1 MDDKTILLKIELD
14 TTSLTEGAK
23 KAEENLKKLT
33 PELDKI
39 GKEVGKNTLEYKK
52 LNAEVKA
59 NQKTLTDNATALQ
72 KYEALQKSNNGSLKE
87 MRSLLSASKVA
98 YAELTKEE
106 RENADVGSKLV
117 KEMDA
122 LNNELLEAEKMY
134 GTHTRNVGNYAGALT
149 DLKAEIKSLK
159 GQMAT
164 MDAGSEE
171 YQQAALR
178 AGELNDKLKEVN
190 EATKANTGGTGF
202 EKMSN
207 NLGMVKDDLMNLDF
221 AGVSEKMKQMAVIS
235 KSMTFGEVLG
245 GLKNMGSALLN
256 LGKAILTNPLFL
268 MVGAIVAIGVAL
280 KAWNDSVN
288 EHAVKAQ
295 QNHTKSIEDTISALK
310 KLDDNLKE
318 LDDLY
323 IRRAELEGKSTKE
336 IGDMRIKA
344 LKDEHKRELQI
355 RDENYKLLKS
365 LGKELRL
372 ADSKESAD
380 AIREKIKATQEA
392 NAEIYQND
400 LTFGT
405 RLYNLQLEINNQIA
419 DENEAHNEKIKQ
431 QNETAYNERLAL
443 ARRLRDLQL
452 ENLELSND
460 NERAVIESNYK
471 FLEDTAQ
478 GNADELLRIEAEKN
492 KALNDLDKKEKDEQ
506 IARINETAKREIE
519 DRKKSLDAITVQQIE
534 SGKKK
539 DEIISEIE
547 KQQKLELE
555 AVDIEYKNK
564 ATERENAHTQKVLE
578 NQKLRAENE
587 RKTASEIELIDAQLA
602 VIKARGTDA
611 EMLMILQLY
620 GVKKKQLEEQAQL
633 EIKAGK
639 SKELAEKELQLKIQ
653 QLQDETFKK
662 NEVATKKDVEMTKQ
676 QKKDL
681 AISAVNSAS
690 QLADSLMQ
698 ISRNQ
703 IQTELNEDKE
713 KYDAQT
719 QLLNDQLQ
727 LGIISQ
733 SNFNAQKSV
742 LDSEYLAKEK
752 ELKEKQFKS
761 NKASQLIN
769 ATIATAVG
777 VASALAAPPPVG
789 LIMAGIAGA
798 LGATQIA
805 LIASQPTPKFAK
817 GLGLKNGIF
826 GGRPHS
832 SGGTKGTFEDGTQI
846 EVEKDEAFF
855 ILNKNATPY
864 INQLSALNES
874 TGGIPLAKNGASL
887 FYNGGVLQPM
897 TNAIDS
903 SFQMQNAILQ
913 AMQSM
918 PSPVVAVEEIVNAV
932 GRRTSVVERA
942 NF

>member
-1 MDDKTILLKIELD
+1 MEDKTILLKIELD

-33 PELDKI
+33 PELEKI
-39 GKEVGKNTLEYKK
+39 GKEAGKNTLEYKK

-106 RENADVGSKLV
+106 RENAEIGGKLV

-221 AGVSEKMKQMAVIS
+221 AGVSEKMQQMAVIS
-235 KSMTFGEVLG
+235 KTMTFSEVLG
-245 GLKNMGSALLN
+245 GLKNMGTALLN
-256 LGKAILTNPLFL
+256 LGKSILMNPLFL
-268 MVGAIVAIGVAL
+268 MAGVIAGVGYAL
-280 KAWNDSVN
+280 KVFSDSVK
-288 EHAVKAQ
+288 EDAVRAQ
-295 QNHTKSIEDTISALK
+295 ENYTASIRENINALK
-310 KLDDNLKE
+310 QQAEYSKDYS
-318 LDDLY
+318 DLF
-323 IRRAELEGKSTKE
+323 IRRAELEGKAVKE
-336 IGDMRIKA
+336 IGQLKLNA
-344 LKDEHKRELQI
+344 FKDEHKRKLEL
-355 RDENYKLLKS
+355 D
-365 LGKELRL
+365 KELF
-372 ADSKESAD
+372 K
-380 AIREKIKATQEA
+380 QEA
-392 NAEIYQND
+392 NLTRQWMNEDDEERADKLKQELDDVKEQRRELNHYKYTADLQYQN
-400 LTFGT
+400 LK
-405 RLYNLQLEINNQIA
+405 LEVNNAIEDAEQ
-419 DENEAHNEKIKQ
+419 AHNEKIKQ
-431 QNETAYNERLAL
+431 QAETAYNERLAL

-460 NERAVIESNYK
+460 NERAVIEANYK

-478 GNADELLRIEAEKN
+478 GNAEHLLDIERNKN
-492 KALNDLDKKEKDEQ
+492 KDLNDLDKNERDEQ

-519 DRKKSLDAITVQQIE
+519 DAKGNAD
-534 SGKKK
+534 
-539 DEIISEIE
+539 IIAEIE

-564 ATERENAHTQKVLE
+564 ATERENAYTQKVLE

-662 NEVATKKDVEMTKQ
+662 NETNTKKDVEMTKQ

-690 QLADSLMQ
+690 QLADSIMQ
-698 ISRNQ
+698 IGRNQ

-719 QLLNDQLQ
+719 KLLNEQLQ

-733 SNFNAQKSV
+733 ANFNAQKSV
-742 LDSEYLAKEK
+742 LDSEYIAKEK

-777 VASALAAPPPVG
+777 VASALAAPPPLG

-798 LGATQIA
+798 LGTAQIA

-817 GLGLKNGIF
+817 GGI
-826 GGRPHS
+826 
-832 SGGTKGTFEDGTQI
+832 
-846 EVEKDEAFF
+846 
-855 ILNKNATPY
+855 L
-864 INQLSALNES
+864 
-874 TGGIPLAKNGASL
+874 NGASHSNGGIKTPYGELEGGEAVINKKSTRL
-887 FYNGGVLQPM
+887 FTPLLSAINEAGGGVKFANGGVLQPM
-897 TNAIDS
+897 TNAIDNS
-903 SFQMQNAILQ
+903 YQMQNMILQ

-932 GRRTSVVERA
+932 GRRTAVVERA

>member
-106 RENADVGSKLV
+106 RENADVGGKLV

-149 DLKAEIKSLK
+149 DLKAEIKDLK

-221 AGVSEKMKQMAVIS
+221 AGVSEKMQQMAVIS
-235 KSMTFGEVLG
+235 KGMTFKEVLG

-460 NERAVIESNYK
+460 NERAVIEAHYK

-519 DRKKSLDAITVQQIE
+519 DAKGNAQI
-534 SGKKK
+534 
-539 DEIISEIE
+539 IAEIE

-587 RKTASEIELIDAQLA
+587 RKTAQEIELIDAQLA

-639 SKELAEKELQLKIQ
+639 NKELAEKELQLKLQ

-662 NEVATKKDVEMTKQ
+662 NETNTKKDVEMTKQ

-681 AISAVNSAS
+681 AISIVNSAN

-703 IQTELNEDKE
+703 IQEEMNEEKE
-713 KYDAQT
+713 KFDSKQKALQ
-719 QLLNDQLQ
+719 DQLDA
-727 LGIISQ
+727 GIISQ
-733 SNFNAQKSV
+733 TNFDSQMSV
-742 LDSEYLAKEK
+742 LNSEYQAKEK
-752 ELKEKQFKS
+752 ELKLKAFNS

-777 VASALAAPPPVG
+777 VATALGTPIVG
-789 LIMAGIAGA
+789 PILAGIAGA
-798 LGATQIA
+798 LGAAQIA
-805 LIASQPTPKFAK
+805 IIASQPTPTFAK
-817 GLGLKNGIF
+817 GGI
-826 GGRPHS
+826 
-832 SGGTKGTFEDGTQI
+832 
-846 EVEKDEAFF
+846 
-855 ILNKNATPY
+855 L
-864 INQLSALNES
+864 
-874 TGGIPLAKNGASL
+874 NGASHSNGGIKTPYGELEGGEAVINKKSTRL
-887 FYNGGVLQPM
+887 FTPLLSAINEAGGGVKFANGGVLQPM

-903 SFQMQNAILQ
+903 SYQMQNVILQ

-932 GRRTSVVERA
+932 GRRTAVVERA

>member
-106 RENADVGSKLV
+106 RENADVGGKLV

-221 AGVSEKMKQMAVIS
+221 AGVSEKMQQMAVIS

-245 GLKNMGSALLN
+245 GLKNMGSALVSFGRALM
-256 LGKAILTNPLFL
+256 TNPLFL
-268 MVGAIVAIGVAL
+268 LVGAIAAIGVAL
-280 KAWNDSVN
+280 NAWNNSVEN
-288 EHAVKAQ
+288 EAVEAQ
-295 QNHTKSIEDTISALK
+295 KKHTKAIEDNISAMERSMGFAQKSREL
-310 KLDDNLKE
+310 NLQ
-318 LDDLY
+318 
-323 IRRAELEGKSTKE
+323 IAEAEGKSAKE
-336 IGDMRIKA
+336 LGDIKIENAQKEFVERLDLIQQNKDAIEQFHADAKRLANFGKQEEAQDLLDKAKA
-344 LKDEHKRELQI
+344 LRESNKELIGQNLLFNKEMKLLRIQIQNDIDDETDQAKAKKKADDDKALQDEETFYQKRLQI
-355 RDENYKLLKS
+355 
-365 LGKELRL
+365 
-372 ADSKESAD
+372 
-380 AIREKIKATQEA
+380 
-392 NAEIYQND
+392 
-400 LTFGT
+400 
-405 RLYNLQLEINNQIA
+405 
-419 DENEAHNEKIKQ
+419 
-431 QNETAYNERLAL
+431 
-443 ARRLRDLQL
+443 ARRARDLQL
-452 ENLELSND
+452 GNLELSHQ
-460 NERAVIESNYK
+460 NERKVVEAHYK

-478 GNADELLRIEAEKN
+478 GNVDELLRIEADKN
-492 KALNDLDKKEKDEQ
+492 KALDALDKQEETD
-506 IARINETAKREIE
+506 RINAITERSNREIE
-519 DRKKSLDAITVQQIE
+519 DAKRKGESTAEIETRTQLELDAVSLEYTN
-534 SGKKK
+534 KKK
-539 DEIISEIE
+539 ERDN
-547 KQQKLELE
+547 
-555 AVDIEYKNK
+555 EYTKNV
-564 ATERENAHTQKVLE
+564 QE
-578 NQKLRAENE
+578 NQKLRAESE
-587 RKTASEIELIDAQLA
+587 AKTAEQIELLDAQLA
-602 VIKARGTDA
+602 LERAKGTKDEFTEWSRYRFARIRVLEAERDRDIALSKGTA
-611 EMLMILQLY
+611 
-620 GVKKKQLEEQAQL
+620 K
-633 EIKAGK
+633 
-639 SKELAEKELQLKIQ
+639 EKEKIEKEYALKIQ
-653 QLQDETFKK
+653 QIQNETFSNAKTNAKEETKLTKEEKK
-662 NEVATKKDVEMTKQ
+662 N
-676 QKKDL
+676 L
-681 AISAVNSAS
+681 ALSIVNSAN

-703 IQTELNEDKE
+703 IQEEMNEEKE
-713 KYDAQT
+713 KFDSKQKALQ
-719 QLLNDQLQ
+719 DQLDA
-727 LGIISQ
+727 GIISQ
-733 SNFNAQKSV
+733 TNFDSQMSV
-742 LDSEYLAKEK
+742 LNSEYQAKEK
-752 ELKEKQFKS
+752 ELKLKAFNS

-777 VASALAAPPPVG
+777 VATALGTPIVG
-789 LIMAGIAGA
+789 PILAGIAGA
-798 LGATQIA
+798 LGAAQIA
-805 LIASQPTPKFAK
+805 IIASQPTPTFAK
-817 GLGLKNGIF
+817 GGI
-826 GGRPHS
+826 
-832 SGGTKGTFEDGTQI
+832 
-846 EVEKDEAFF
+846 
-855 ILNKNATPY
+855 L
-864 INQLSALNES
+864 
-874 TGGIPLAKNGASL
+874 NGASHSNGGIKTPYGELEGGEAVINKNSSRL
-887 FYNGGVLQPM
+887 FTPLLSAINEAGGGVKFANGGVLQPM

-903 SFQMQNAILQ
+903 SYQMQNVILQ

-918 PSPVVAVEEIVNAV
+918 PTPVVAVEEIVNAV
-932 GRRTSVVERA
+932 GRRTAVVERA